1 MAKEQAS
8 APPPLGALSINMM
21 QDGAESLLALAAEHL
36 HAPLK
41 SRPDFLAIFD
51 AVVGK
56 LGSTSEI
63 PGHRAAMA
71 ALNTAR
77 VNFKHHGNAP
87 SDATVRRHLDRVQEF
102 AAALTLEAFGISLD
116 DVSLLLF
123 VRCVEAREHLGQAQ
137 SKWPEDPREATK
149 ELRLA
154 YETLVR
160 DFQQRKAWHSG
171 KSLFNTKPSFMPSVF
186 DLRKEGKV
194 AEKLAEWLE
203 SLDSWVRTLSL
214 GVDMRQ
220 FAFFDA
226 YMPNATRVL
235 SGNYILHYRDGVEV
249 TDEVFNRCV
258 KFVIDTALAFGADDF
273 DFDYWAVRQ
282 SLREAQ
288 EAAAGGNG

>member
-8 APPPLGALSINMM
+8 APPPLSALSINMM

-41 SRPDFLAIFD
+41 NRPDFLVIFD
-51 AVVGK
+51 AVAEN
-56 LGSTSEI
+56 LGDKSEL
-63 PGHRAAMA
+63 PGYRAVMA

-87 SDATVRRHLDRVQEF
+87 SDATIRRHLDRVEEF

-123 VRCVEAREHLGQAQ
+123 VRCVEAREHLAQAQ
-137 SKWPEDPREATK
+137 QAWPGDAREATK

-160 DFQQRKAWHSG
+160 DFERRKSWHPG
-171 KSLFNTKPSFMPSVF
+171 KTLFNTKPSFMPSVF

-220 FAFFDA
+220 YAFFDA
-226 YMPNATRVL
+226 YMPSATRVL
-235 SGNYILHYRDGVEV
+235 NGNYRMHHRDGVEV
-249 TDEVFNRCV
+249 TDQVFNRCS
-258 KFVIDTALAFGADDF
+258 KFVIDTALSFGADDF
-273 DFDYWAVRQ
+273 DFDHWAVRQ
-282 SLREAQ
+282 SVRESQ
-288 EAAAGGNG
+288 EAATAESS